1 MIQQIGIKPNRA
13 PCVADII
20 GRMAGMPYTK
30 TAITIVVIK
39 VTKLAFR
46 RPFLLMS
53 TKKTI
58 IGINAT
64 RPEITTLSPN
74 GTKFE
79 CIPLVGPPL
88 RCR

>member
-1 MIQQIGIKPNRA
+1 
-13 PCVADII
+13 VADII

-39 VTKLAFR
+39 VTKLAFQAAI
-46 RPFLLMS
+46 FLLMS

-74 GTKFE
+74 GTKF
-79 CIPLVGPPL
+79 
-88 RCR
+88 